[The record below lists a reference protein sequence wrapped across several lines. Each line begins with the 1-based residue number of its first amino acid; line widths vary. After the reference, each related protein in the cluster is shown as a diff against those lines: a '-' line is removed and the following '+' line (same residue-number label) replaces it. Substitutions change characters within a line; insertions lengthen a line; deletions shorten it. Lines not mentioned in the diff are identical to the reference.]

1 VVSFP
6 QFPLREKE
14 KTEAPIESEREK
26 AVSSWSGTFSVFFY
40 YLGFIL
46 SVHVNSK
53 REHDKL
59 SLERGKANG
68 KIISC
73 RNTNSKL

>member
-1 VVSFP
+1 VK
-6 QFPLREKE
+6 RK
-14 KTEAPIESEREK
+14 KAEAPIESEREK

-59 SLERGKANG
+59 SLERGKARG